1 MTRLKNKYFLALS
14 AFLLAGL
21 CFWGCG
27 DSSRAGASEDPNQV
41 TASIEGVVEKGPF
54 VKGTSVTLY
63 ELNPETF
70 AQAGK
75 VFTGTVEGD
84 NGGFSLGKVELDS
97 RYVLLE
103 ASGYYWNE
111 LWGHNTD
118 SPLSLKAVAHVNEKS
133 KVNINIG
140 THITHKR
147 ILSLIESGMD
157 FDEAKEQAE
166 SELIKAVFGDD
177 SGVAFEN
184 ASIVNNDKLLALSV
198 MVLKVG
204 GEAEVT
210 EIIADLTAGVTPE
223 LLLKLAD
230 KVALQYS
237 YDNVMAHMKE
247 KYPDATIGPFQAYI
261 YNFWQKIY
269 GLGECSEKT
278 AGILD
283 TVHAENSVNDGKILV
298 CKEAVAGSGVY
309 LWFEATD
316 IDISVE
322 LIDTVEDGKLVKSK
336 TDSTVS
342 YVYDSGRWRKA
353 YESEIKMGIGCVE
366 SNNETMLEKEG
377 FDYLCKWNYCF
388 DSQEKYKPDGSF
400 VLSNDLC
407 SELSAPA
414 WNKIPNPEKEK
425 ELYFNKE
432 IEYGSVKDSRDGK
445 QYRTVDIAGKT
456 WMAENLAYTMNGLI
470 CADSASI
477 KGCEYNWKTALIFLD
492 GDSVVNKQGICMD
505 GWHIPDTTE
514 WRELAKSND
523 IADLLSE
530 MGWSKGKNGT
540 GFSIAPAE
548 YKSGAGIAYSYL
560 EVGLAGFA
568 SSTSGTGYSLME
580 NRTTFFGYSAIFTN
594 GAFEITTQN
603 EHRYA
608 EYNYAI
614 ASVRCVKDSE

>member
-1 MTRLKNKYFLALS
+1 MTRIFKDYLIAQT
-14 AFLLAGL
+14 AFLLAAFGL
-21 CFWGCG
+21 VGCG
-27 DSSRAGASEDPNQV
+27 DSSRAGASEDPNQF

-70 AQAGK
+70 AQTGK

-118 SPLSLKAVAHVNEKS
+118 SPLSLKAVAHVSEES

-166 SELIKAVFGDD
+166 SELIKAIFGDD
-177 SGVAFEN
+177 SGLAFEN
-184 ASIVNNDKLLALSV
+184 ASIVNNDKLLALSI

-204 GEAEVT
+204 GEAAVT
-210 EIIADLTAGVTPE
+210 EMIADLTAGVTPE

-278 AGILD
+278 ASVLD
-283 TVHAENSVNDGKILV
+283 TVHAENSVNDGKVLV

-309 LWFEATD
+309 LWFEPTEIEKIALTYEP
-316 IDISVE
+316 I
-322 LIDTVEDGKLVKSK
+322 EDGRMIFS
-336 TDSTVS
+336 
-342 YVYDSGRWRKA
+342 
-353 YESEIKMGIGCVE
+353 E
-366 SNNETMLEKEG
+366 SNPNIAYIYDGGSWRESTASEVIYGRACLTSADSSITTFDDG
-377 FDYLCKWNYCF
+377 IDYLCFSHRWVMANI
-388 DSQEKYKPDGSF
+388 SHYKKEMF
-400 VLSNDLC
+400 FNNDV
-407 SELSAPA
+407 
-414 WNKIPNPEKEK
+414 
-425 ELYFNKE
+425 
-432 IEYGSVKDSRDGK
+432 EYGSVKDERDGRVYK
-445 QYRTVDIAGKT
+445 TVEIAGRV
-456 WMAENLAYTMNGLI
+456 WMAENLSLKENSEKCFDVGCRYFWAKAMKVDGVS
-470 CADSASI
+470 DSPI
-477 KGCEYNWKTALIFLD
+477 
-492 GDSVVNKQGICMD
+492 VVEKNHQGVCMD
-505 GWHIPDTTE
+505 GWHIPDSTE
-514 WRELAKSND
+514 WISLLNEVSIEKLKS
-523 IADLLSE
+523 SVVWQ
-530 MGWSKGKNGT
+530 GGT
-540 GFSIAPAE
+540 NESGFSITPTGFLNE
-548 YKSGAGIAYSYL
+548 FNDGLEKKYKVVGNIVNSYATFVTSDYFRRPYTGAFS
-560 EVGLAGFA
+560 FN
-568 SSTSGTGYSLME
+568 TGYGLYIDNDCVKIVE
-580 NRTTFFGYSAIFTN
+580 TY
-594 GAFEITTQN
+594 EQ
-603 EHRYA
+603 E
-608 EYNYAI
+608 EYNP

>member
-1 MTRLKNKYFLALS
+1 MKSMMFIWLLFFA
-14 AFLLAGL
+14 AFGL
-21 CFWGCG
+21 VGCG

-70 AQAGK
+70 AQTGK

-118 SPLSLKAVAHVNEKS
+118 SPLSLKAVAHVSEES

-166 SELIKAVFGDD
+166 SELIKAIFGDD
-177 SGVAFEN
+177 SGLAFEN
-184 ASIVNNDKLLALSV
+184 ASIVNNDKLLALSI

-204 GEAEVT
+204 GEAAVT
-210 EIIADLTAGVTPE
+210 EMIADLTAGVTPE

-278 AGILD
+278 ASVLD
-283 TVHAENSVNDGKILV
+283 TVHAENSVNDGKVLV

-309 LWFEATD
+309 LWFEPTEIEKIALTYEP
-316 IDISVE
+316 I
-322 LIDTVEDGKLVKSK
+322 EDGRMIFS
-336 TDSTVS
+336 
-342 YVYDSGRWRKA
+342 
-353 YESEIKMGIGCVE
+353 E
-366 SNNETMLEKEG
+366 SNPNIAYIYDGGSWRESTASEVIYGRACLTSADSSITTFDDG
-377 FDYLCKWNYCF
+377 IDYLCFSHRWVMANI
-388 DSQEKYKPDGSF
+388 SHYKKEMF
-400 VLSNDLC
+400 FNNDV
-407 SELSAPA
+407 
-414 WNKIPNPEKEK
+414 
-425 ELYFNKE
+425 
-432 IEYGSVKDSRDGK
+432 EYGSVKDERDGRVYK
-445 QYRTVDIAGKT
+445 TVEIAGRV
-456 WMAENLAYTMNGLI
+456 WMAENLSLKENSEKCFDVGCRYFWAKAMKVDGVS
-470 CADSASI
+470 DSPI
-477 KGCEYNWKTALIFLD
+477 
-492 GDSVVNKQGICMD
+492 VVEKNHQGVCMD
-505 GWHIPDTTE
+505 GWHIPDSTE
-514 WRELAKSND
+514 WISLLNEVSIEKLKS
-523 IADLLSE
+523 SVVWQ
-530 MGWSKGKNGT
+530 GGT
-540 GFSIAPAE
+540 NESGFSITPTGFLNE
-548 YKSGAGIAYSYL
+548 FNDGLEKKYKVVGNIVNSYATFVTSDYFRRPYTGAFS
-560 EVGLAGFA
+560 FN
-568 SSTSGTGYSLME
+568 TGYGLYIDNDCVKIVE
-580 NRTTFFGYSAIFTN
+580 TY
-594 GAFEITTQN
+594 EQ
-603 EHRYA
+603 E
-608 EYNYAI
+608 EYNP

>member
-1 MTRLKNKYFLALS
+1 MTRIFKDYLIAQT
-14 AFLLAGL
+14 AFLLAAFGL
-21 CFWGCG
+21 VGCG

-70 AQAGK
+70 AQTGK

-84 NGGFSLGKVELDS
+84 NGGFSLGKVELAS

-166 SELIKAVFGDD
+166 SELIKAIFGDD

-184 ASIVNNDKLLALSV
+184 ASIVNSDKLLALSI

-204 GEAEVT
+204 GEAAVT
-210 EIIADLTAGVTPE
+210 EMIADLTAGVTPE

-237 YDNVMAHMKE
+237 YDNVMAHMME

-261 YNFWQKIY
+261 YNFWQKVY

-278 AGILD
+278 AGMLD

-353 YESEIKMGIGCVE
+353 YDDEINMGLGCVNTTDDSLIVSDHSVTRCE
-366 SNNETMLEKEG
+366 WEYCIPTVNGVITGIPLDSSNFICNSILR
-377 FDYLCKWNYCF
+377 
-388 DSQEKYKPDGSF
+388 
-400 VLSNDLC
+400 
-407 SELSAPA
+407 PA
-414 WNKIPNPEKEK
+414 WNVLYVTKTSKE
-425 ELYFNKE
+425 YFFNDAV
-432 IEYGSVKDSRDGK
+432 EYGFVTDSRDGK
-445 QYRTVDIAGKT
+445 QYHTVDIAGKT
-456 WMAENLAYTMNGLI
+456 WMAENLAYANEGGSCTN
-470 CADSASI
+470 SSSV
-477 KGCEYNWKTALIFLD
+477 GCEYSWNTALKFSN
-492 GDSVVNKQGICMD
+492 GDSVINKQGICMD

-514 WRELAKSND
+514 WYELIDAYALK
-523 IADLLSE
+523 DLVSE
-530 MGWSKGKNGT
+530 IGWSFGDNET
-540 GFSIAPAE
+540 GLSLIPIHYDSRVNARLNTPITDF
-548 YKSGAGIAYSYL
+548 AYLVLVTSSRQLNWLGYGL
-560 EVGLAGFA
+560 AVEDNTVHRTQMGSLAGFQYRD
-568 SSTSGTGYSLME
+568 YSK
-580 NRTTFFGYSAIFTN
+580 
-594 GAFEITTQN
+594 GA
-603 EHRYA
+603 
-608 EYNYAI
+608 
-614 ASVRCVKDSE
+614 VRCVKDSE

>member
-1 MTRLKNKYFLALS
+1 MTRIFKDYLIAKT
-14 AFLLAGL
+14 AFLLAAFGL
-21 CFWGCG
+21 VGCG

-70 AQAGK
+70 AQTGK

-103 ASGYYWNE
+103 AFGYYWDE
-111 LWGHNTD
+111 RTGKNTT

-166 SELIKAVFGDD
+166 SELIKAIFGDD
-177 SGVAFEN
+177 SGLAFEN
-184 ASIVNNDKLLALSV
+184 ASIVNNDKLLALSI

-204 GEAEVT
+204 GEAAVT

-278 AGILD
+278 ASVLD

-309 LWFEATD
+309 LWFEAPEPTE
-316 IDISVE
+316 IEKIALTYE
-322 LIDTVEDGKLVKSK
+322 PVEDGRMIFSESNPNIAYIY
-336 TDSTVS
+336 DGGSWREST
-342 YVYDSGRWRKA
+342 A
-353 YESEIKMGIGCVE
+353 SEIIYGKACLTSADSSITTFDDGIDRMCFFHMWIMTNI
-366 SNNETMLEKEG
+366 SHYKKEM
-377 FDYLCKWNYCF
+377 F
-388 DSQEKYKPDGSF
+388 
-400 VLSNDLC
+400 
-407 SELSAPA
+407 
-414 WNKIPNPEKEK
+414 
-425 ELYFNKE
+425 FNKDV
-432 IEYGSVKDSRDGK
+432 EYGSVKDERDGRV
-445 QYRTVDIAGKT
+445 YRTIEIAGRV
-456 WMAENLAYTMNGLI
+456 WMAENLSLKENSEK
-470 CADSASI
+470 CFDV
-477 KGCEYNWKTALIFLD
+477 GCRYSWAKAMKVD
-492 GDSVVNKQGICMD
+492 GYSESPIVVEKNHQGVCMD
-505 GWHIPDTTE
+505 GWHIPDSTE
-514 WRELAKSND
+514 WISLLKEMSIETLKS
-523 IADLLSE
+523 SV
-530 MGWSKGKNGT
+530 GWLDGT
-540 GFSIAPAE
+540 NESGFSITPTGFLSEFIDAFEMKYP
-548 YKSGAGIAYSYL
+548 KVGNIIYSCATF
-560 EVGLAGFA
+560 V
-568 SSTSGTGYSLME
+568 TSDFFRRPYTGTFSFNTGYGLYIDNDSVKIVEM
-580 NRTTFFGYSAIFTN
+580 YDH
-594 GAFEITTQN
+594 Q
-603 EHRYA
+603 
-608 EYNYAI
+608 EYIY

>member
-1 MTRLKNKYFLALS
+1 MTRIFKDYLIAQT
-14 AFLLAGL
+14 AFLLAAFGL
-21 CFWGCG
+21 VGCG

-70 AQAGK
+70 AQTGK

-166 SELIKAVFGDD
+166 SELIKAIFGDD

-184 ASIVNNDKLLALSV
+184 ASIVNNDKLLALSI

-204 GEAEVT
+204 GEAAVT
-210 EIIADLTAGVTPE
+210 EMIADLTAGVTPE

-269 GLGECSEKT
+269 GLGECSEKS
-278 AGILD
+278 ASVLD

-309 LWFEATD
+309 LWFEAPEPTE
-316 IDISVE
+316 IEKIALTYE
-322 LIDTVEDGKLVKSK
+322 PVEDGRMIFSESNPNIAYIY
-336 TDSTVS
+336 DGGSWREST
-342 YVYDSGRWRKA
+342 A
-353 YESEIKMGIGCVE
+353 SEIIYGKACLTSADSSITTFDDGIDRMCFFHMWIMTNI
-366 SNNETMLEKEG
+366 SHYKKEM
-377 FDYLCKWNYCF
+377 F
-388 DSQEKYKPDGSF
+388 
-400 VLSNDLC
+400 
-407 SELSAPA
+407 
-414 WNKIPNPEKEK
+414 
-425 ELYFNKE
+425 FNKDV
-432 IEYGSVKDSRDGK
+432 EYGSVKDERDGRV
-445 QYRTVDIAGKT
+445 YRTIEIAGRV
-456 WMAENLAYTMNGLI
+456 WMAENLSLKKNSYI
-470 CADSASI
+470 CYDVGCRYFWAKAMKVDGVSDSPI
-477 KGCEYNWKTALIFLD
+477 
-492 GDSVVNKQGICMD
+492 VVEKNHQGVCMD
-505 GWHIPDTTE
+505 GWHIPDSTE
-514 WRELAKSND
+514 WISLLNEVSIEKLKS
-523 IADLLSE
+523 SV
-530 MGWSKGKNGT
+530 GWLDGT
-540 GFSIAPAE
+540 NESGFSITPTGFLSEFIDAFEMKYP
-548 YKSGAGIAYSYL
+548 KVGNIIYSCATF
-560 EVGLAGFA
+560 V
-568 SSTSGTGYSLME
+568 TSDFFRLPYTGTFSFNTGYGLYIDNDSVKIVEM
-580 NRTTFFGYSAIFTN
+580 YDH
-594 GAFEITTQN
+594 Q
-603 EHRYA
+603 
-608 EYNYAI
+608 EYIY

>member
-1 MTRLKNKYFLALS
+1 MKSMMFIWLLFFA
-14 AFLLAGL
+14 AFGL
-21 CFWGCG
+21 VGCG

-70 AQAGK
+70 AQTGK

-111 LWGHNTD
+111 LSGQNTT

-133 KVNINIG
+133 KININIG

-157 FDEAKEQAE
+157 FDDAKEQAE
-166 SELIKAVFGDD
+166 SELIKAIFGDD
-177 SGVAFEN
+177 SGLAFEN
-184 ASIVNNDKLLALSV
+184 ASIVNNDKLLALSI

-204 GEAEVT
+204 GEAAVT
-210 EIIADLTAGVTPE
+210 EMIADLTAGVTPE

-230 KVALQYS
+230 KVAFQYS
-237 YDNVMAHMKE
+237 YDNIRANLNE

-261 YNFWQKIY
+261 YNFWLKIY

-407 SELSAPA
+407 SWQLPAPA
-414 WNKIPNPEKEK
+414 WNKATLLDYEKES
-425 ELYFNKE
+425 YFNKDV
-432 IEYGSVKDSRDGK
+432 EYGTVKDNRDG
-445 QYRTVDIAGKT
+445 QSYRTVEIDGKT
-456 WMAENLAYTMNGLI
+456 WMAENLAYGVSGANCANIEKLGCTYSWESAMN
-470 CADSASI
+470 SAV
-477 KGCEYNWKTALIFLD
+477 LD
-492 GDSVVNKQGICMD
+492 TVDAPQTYRGICMEN
-505 GWHIPDTTE
+505 WHIPDTTE
-514 WRELAKSND
+514 WKALLQKYDVKSLESK
-523 IADLLSE
+523 I
-530 MGWSKGKNGT
+530 GWNQSTNET
-540 GFSIAPAE
+540 GFSAIPLKTSYTNFITANWIKYEKELNIPW
-548 YKSGAGIAYSYL
+548 SGGTYGYAAVFENDTAFIKKMSQSDKNDFRYL
-560 EVGLAGFA
+560 QG
-568 SSTSGTGYSLME
+568 
-580 NRTTFFGYSAIFTN
+580 
-594 GAFEITTQN
+594 
-603 EHRYA
+603 
-608 EYNYAI
+608 
-614 ASVRCVKDSE
+614 SVRCVKDSE

>member
-1 MTRLKNKYFLALS
+1 MTRIFKDYLIAQT
-14 AFLLAGL
+14 AFLLAAFGL
-21 CFWGCG
+21 VGCG

-63 ELNPETF
+63 ELNPESF
-70 AQAGK
+70 AQTGK

-166 SELIKAVFGDD
+166 SELIKAIFGDD

-184 ASIVNNDKLLALSV
+184 ASIVNSDKLLALSI

-204 GEAEVT
+204 GEAAVT
-210 EIIADLTAGVTPE
+210 EMIADLTAGVTPE

-278 AGILD
+278 AGMLD

-353 YESEIKMGIGCVE
+353 YDDEINMGLGCVNTTDDSSIVSDHSVTRCE
-366 SNNETMLEKEG
+366 WEYCIPTVNGVSTGIPLDSSNFICNSILR
-377 FDYLCKWNYCF
+377 
-388 DSQEKYKPDGSF
+388 
-400 VLSNDLC
+400 
-407 SELSAPA
+407 PA
-414 WNKIPNPEKEK
+414 WNVLYVTKTSKE
-425 ELYFNKE
+425 YFFNDAV
-432 IEYGSVKDSRDGK
+432 EYGVVTDSRDGK

-456 WMAENLAYTMNGLI
+456 WMAENLAYANEGGSCTN
-470 CADSASI
+470 SSSV
-477 KGCEYNWKTALIFLD
+477 GCEYSWNTALKFSN
-492 GDSVVNKQGICMD
+492 GDSVINKQGICMD

-514 WRELAKSND
+514 WYELIDAYALK
-523 IADLLSE
+523 DLVSE
-530 MGWSKGKNGT
+530 IGWSFGDNET
-540 GFSIAPAE
+540 GLSLIPIHYDSRVNARLNTPITDF
-548 YKSGAGIAYSYL
+548 AYLVLVTSSRQLNWLGYGL
-560 EVGLAGFA
+560 AVEDNTVHRTQMGSLAGFQYRD
-568 SSTSGTGYSLME
+568 YSK
-580 NRTTFFGYSAIFTN
+580 
-594 GAFEITTQN
+594 GA
-603 EHRYA
+603 
-608 EYNYAI
+608 
-614 ASVRCVKDSE
+614 VRCVKDSE

>member
-1 MTRLKNKYFLALS
+1 MTRIFKDYLIAQT
-14 AFLLAGL
+14 AFLLAAFGL
-21 CFWGCG
+21 VGCG

-70 AQAGK
+70 AQTGK

-166 SELIKAVFGDD
+166 SELIKAIFGDD
-177 SGVAFEN
+177 SGLAFEN
-184 ASIVNNDKLLALSV
+184 ASIINNDKLLALSI
-198 MVLKVG
+198 MVLKTG

-210 EIIADLTAGVTPE
+210 EMIADLTAGVTSE

-237 YDNVMAHMKE
+237 YDNVIAHMKE

-261 YNFWQKIY
+261 YNFWLKIY

-278 AGILD
+278 ASVID

-309 LWFEATD
+309 LWFEAPEPTE
-316 IDISVE
+316 IEKIALTYE
-322 LIDTVEDGKLVKSK
+322 PVEDGRMIFSESNPNIAYIYDGGSWREATELELKIKEGCTVSRNGTVVFAL
-336 TDSTVS
+336 STV
-342 YVYDSGRWRKA
+342 YVCRDRWTFASIR
-353 YESEIKMGIGCVE
+353 
-366 SNNETMLEKEG
+366 
-377 FDYLCKWNYCF
+377 D
-388 DSQEKYKPDGSF
+388 
-400 VLSNDLC
+400 
-407 SELSAPA
+407 
-414 WNKIPNPEKEK
+414 
-425 ELYFNKE
+425 FNKE
-432 IEYGSVKDSRDGK
+432 SYFNSDVKYGSVIDERDGHVYK
-445 QYRTVDIAGKT
+445 TVEIDGKT
-456 WMAENLAYTMNGLI
+456 WMAENLVYAAEGSK
-470 CADSASI
+470 CVDSLTV
-477 KGCEYNWKTALIFLD
+477 GCEYSWKVAL
-492 GDSVVNKQGICMD
+492 SVAEEDTVLKDNHGICMD

-514 WRELAKSND
+514 WKSLVNAHD
-523 IADLLSE
+523 FEDLLSE
-530 MGWSKGKNGT
+530 IGWLSGKNGT
-540 GFSIAPAE
+540 GLSIVPTDYTTGA
-548 YKSGAGIAYSYL
+548 GAGIVTGYTQSAM
-560 EVGLAGFA
+560 ADFA
-568 SSTSGTGYSLME
+568 TSSTDIGISITNGYPYTRNLLGYSM
-580 NRTTFFGYSAIFTN
+580 SFTN
-594 GAFEITTQN
+594 EEFTKQYQSATKYTQGYD
-603 EHRYA
+603 YA
-608 EYNYAI
+608 KA
-614 ASVRCVKDSE
+614 AVRCVKDSE